1 MGTLKARKNL
11 IYIVNLA
18 QNERSQFLRVKSALI
33 PTTNPTMLLAALK
46 LQLAALVTV
55 AGIDTADIRSPGV
68 KTALESLDKATK
80 EITQGK
86 GGDINQSS
94 AEAVKAINELAAKEG
109 VDGADASYCLARWAG
124 LGVLGQQF
132 SIQQVINTYEKA
144 AKGGN
149 VPAMAELGGIL
160 LQNFPQDTDKVKR
173 AVELVKAAEAKD
185 NDDAR
190 RMLAQLTLSGVP
202 SADIAQDTKAALA
215 LFEEGSKAN
224 DGQSSY
230 SLAQIYAKGLQAQ
243 APDGTAKEE
252 LKADEA
258 KAKSYLEL
266 AASQEFAPA
275 MNDLATLFFVGE
287 GPDGKGKDPK
297 KGFEMFNKAA
307 EKGSAAAHRLLG
319 QIYENGLGDQPR
331 NLDKALEHYLIAARA
346 NDGAAQ
352 LWMGNASQTG
362 YVKDSAKDKKDVKDI
377 KPDEIAVAPSPA
389 AALQWYR
396 LAAQN
401 NIPQALYFVGVFYET
416 GTVVDKDLNKAFS
429 LVQRAA
435 QQGVPAAGYRLA
447 TYYQQGAGVGQ
458 DVVAA
463 GAWYER
469 AAKAGLPQAQ
479 LVYGA
484 MLENG
489 VGMEQSITAAAAQY
503 LKASDAGLPQAMI
516 NLAQIYERGGGGLL
530 KDVGKAWLYAA
541 LAVDASNGNED
552 AKKYRDKL
560 EAELSKDKTAFAQ
573 AKKDYEDKKAKM
585 TSGGAPAAP
594 AASST
599 ESSPKSKKGSK

>member
-1 MGTLKARKNL
+1 M

-185 NDDAR
+185 NDGAR

-503 LKASDAGLPQAMI
+503 LKASDAGLPQAMV

-594 AASST
+594 AAPST